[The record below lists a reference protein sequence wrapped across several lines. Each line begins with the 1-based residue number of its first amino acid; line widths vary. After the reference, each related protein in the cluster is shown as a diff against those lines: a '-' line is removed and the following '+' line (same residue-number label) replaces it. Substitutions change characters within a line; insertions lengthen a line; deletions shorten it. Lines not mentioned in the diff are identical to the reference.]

1 MNLLAGASDIDHG
14 AVLHVGNLVWT
25 DTGSGLPAGF
35 TSSPDGNSIV
45 VDTNSLAYNSL
56 AQGQTFTTH
65 FSYDVIDEFG
75 ALAHQTAVITI
86 TGTNDGPTAVAD
98 TNGTDAVVEAGVAV
112 GGNTPLAGDPSATGN
127 VLANDSDPDSG
138 DVLTVAGVA
147 AGTSSGPLSGNV
159 GASVSGTYGTLTL
172 GANGQWTYALDNSNP
187 NTNALAQGESAT
199 DVFSYTASDGHGGT
213 ATTTLSIAITG
224 TNDAPVITGGAT
236 TGSVTEDGPATTAT
250 GQLTAVDPDHNAQ
263 QFWTVQAARRAPA
276 STTTSAWTAS
286 W

>member
-35 TSSPDGNSIV
+35 TTSPDGNSIL

-75 ALAHQTAVITI
+75 ALVHQTAV
-86 TGTNDGPTAVAD
+86 DHHHRHQRRAD
-98 TNGTDAVVEAGVAV
+98 RGRGHQRADAVVESGVAV

-138 DVLTVAGVA
+138 DV
-147 AGTSSGPLSGNV
+147 
-159 GASVSGTYGTLTL
+159 
-172 GANGQWTYALDNSNP
+172 
-187 NTNALAQGESAT
+187 
-199 DVFSYTASDGHGGT
+199 
-213 ATTTLSIAITG
+213 
-224 TNDAPVITGGAT
+224 
-236 TGSVTEDGPATTAT
+236 
-250 GQLTAVDPDHNAQ
+250 
-263 QFWTVQAARRAPA
+263 
-276 STTTSAWTAS
+276 
-286 W
+286 